1 MLKSL
6 LAAAL
11 LSGQAANVPN
21 PARCI
26 TRAEVGDLTL
36 VSAAAVV
43 EVVRSACRT
52 HLPTTAFLA
61 TPAGAEFSARLRAEG
76 QHRLDT
82 AIEGV
87 ARLSG
92 NGANMPRATIR
103 TFVSGLLSEGSGAAF
118 AQHADA
124 SLCRDANEMMEI
136 ASTLSPD
143 QMARFVGAIAS
154 IADHLA
160 RMRPMQMPA
169 RIVPVP
175 TAPEGARPVPHPAA
189 FEAPTRA
196 SPPEPV
202 FIPGPPSAPGR
213 ATPPAQPPRPP
224 LRPFLCQQP
233 E

>member
-1 MLKSL
+1 MLKTL

-11 LSGQAANVPN
+11 LSGQAANVPG
-21 PARCI
+21 PTRCL

-82 AIEGV
+82 AIEGI

-92 NGANMPRATIR
+92 GANMPRATIR

-124 SLCRDANEMMEI
+124 SLCRDANEMIEI

-143 QMARFVGAIAS
+143 QMARFVAAMAS
-154 IADHLA
+154 IADHVA

-169 RIVPVP
+169 RIAPVP
-175 TAPEGARPVPHPAA
+175 ATPEGARPTPHPAA

-196 SPPEPV
+196 APPPV
-202 FIPGPPSAPGR
+202 VIVPVAPPSRGHTAL
-213 ATPPAQPPRPP
+213 PPRPP
-224 LRPFLCQQP
+224 LTPFLCQP
-233 E
+233 SE